1 MYVVAHFVSDR
12 KNKCLP
18 IEWVNGLN
26 LSELRNEAVNPS
38 LVYTVFYSLNLS
50 TKANF
55 DLPMHDIFDG
65 QDGCYKVH
73 LLRFFGKIF

>member
-1 MYVVAHFVSDR
+1 MYVAAYFVSDR
-12 KNKCLP
+12 KNKYLP
-18 IEWVNGLN
+18 IEWVDGLN

-50 TKANF
+50 TEANF
-55 DLPMHDIFDG
+55 DLPTHEIFDG

-73 LLRFFGKIF
+73 LLRFFGKNF